1 LLTTAS
7 LAAISAM
14 APLEV
19 YSDSLAG
26 RALNQRIGNFDV
38 ELKTVPI
45 KPLVGE
51 NTIFFLRIGSIN
63 GEDVEDI
70 PISIKIT
77 KQGEEVLRTKT
88 ITVPNG
94 HYTFSYEFLTPDT
107 YGIIIEIRNLTS
119 VEETSPLLHSSE
131 TGTWSLSFTFPVSA
145 HPKSIF
151 GLSDLQITLVIGI
164 IISAFAIIFFSW
176 RRTRNM
182 TRTSYQ
188 RKN

>member
-1 LLTTAS
+1 
-7 LAAISAM
+7 M

-51 NTIFFLRIGSIN
+51 NTILFLRIGSIN

-119 VEETSPLLHSSE
+119 VEETNPLLHSSE

-145 HPKSIF
+145 HSKSIF
-151 GLSDLQITLVIGI
+151 GLSDLQITLVIGV